1 MVIWFRQLAWPHG
14 SQKLHILRNV
24 IETLRG
30 RREQTKSIDDV
41 TCYSLPST
49 FLFYFYAIVVSFL
62 SAATAVAD
70 IRPRSQGSFTGSLW
84 LTLSLLDVELRLNRL
99 QKTTRIINTSSAGA
113 PLSFLSRYPSPQLGP
128 LFDFHVFEHYVSKT
142 CQDGRNIT
150 KCLFSVILDF
160 RSNEVQ

>member
-1 MVIWFRQLAWPHG
+1 MRWSYDWDSWHDLTS
-14 SQKLHILRNV
+14 SQKLHIFRNV

-41 TCYSLPST
+41 TCYSPPST
-49 FLFYFYAIVVSFL
+49 FLFYFYVIVVSFL

-142 CQDGRNIT
+142 CQDGRNI
-150 KCLFSVILDF
+150 KKKFHDIRF
-160 RSNEVQ
+160 